1 MPENTH
7 GKNRPTEEGS
17 ITVSGTGRVA
27 VAPDVA
33 DLQLGVSIVR
43 RTVAIARAEA
53 ATTMAAILAAVEAA
67 GVPRHDVRTTT
78 LSVQPRYDY
87 RDNKPPTLTGY
98 ELANGASVIIR
109 DLARLGEVI
118 DGTLAAGATSM
129 DRLAFRVA
137 DPEPTERQAR
147 LLAMAMAR
155 SRADVLAESA
165 GLSIV
170 GVADVVEGGASPPP
184 WPRMKAERMMVAADA
199 ATPVEAG
206 ETEISVTVTVT
217 YRARQVSD
225 EGG

>member
-1 MPENTH
+1 MGEANPPNDQP
-7 GKNRPTEEGS
+7 RDEGT
-17 ITVSGTGRVA
+17 ITVNGTGRVA

-43 RTVAIARAEA
+43 RTVALARAEA

-67 GVPRHDVRTTT
+67 GVPRRDVRTTT

-87 RDNKPPTLTGY
+87 RDNKPPSLTGY
-98 ELANGASVIIR
+98 ELVNGASVVIR

-118 DGTLAAGATSM
+118 DGTLGAGATSM

-137 DPEPTERQAR
+137 DPEPAEREAR
-147 LLAMAMAR
+147 LRAMAQAR
-155 SRADVLAESA
+155 SRADVLAGSA

-170 GVADVVEGGASPPP
+170 GVADVVEGVPTAPP
-184 WPRMKAERMMVAADA
+184 WPRMKAERMMAASDA

-206 ETEISVTVTVT
+206 ETEIAVTVTVT
-217 YRARQVSD
+217 YRTRQ
-225 EGG
+225 G

>member
-1 MPENTH
+1 MD
-7 GKNRPTEEGS
+7 RPADEGS

-53 ATTMAAILAAVEAA
+53 ATTMAAILAAVDAA
-67 GVPRHDVRTTT
+67 GVPRQDVRTTT

-87 RDNKPPTLTGY
+87 RDNRPPTLTGY
-98 ELANGASVIIR
+98 ELTNGASIAIR

-118 DGTLAAGATSM
+118 DGTLEAGATSM

-137 DPEPTERQAR
+137 DPEPAERQAR
-147 LLAMAMAR
+147 VLAMAMAR

-170 GVADVVEGGASPPP
+170 GVSDVVEGGAAPPP

-206 ETEISVTVTVT
+206 ETEVTVTVT
-217 YRARQVSD
+217 VTFRTRQGSD
-225 EGG
+225 QGG

>member
-1 MPENTH
+1 MAENASPRE
-7 GKNRPTEEGS
+7 RPSDEGT
-17 ITVSGTGRVA
+17 ITVTGTGRVA

-43 RTVAIARAEA
+43 RTVAVARAEG
-53 ATTMAAILAAVEAA
+53 TSTMAAILAAIEAA
-67 GVPRHDVRTTT
+67 GVPRRDVRTTT

-98 ELANGASVIIR
+98 ELVNGASVVIR

-118 DGTLAAGATSM
+118 DGTLGAGATSM

-137 DPEPTERQAR
+137 DPGPAEREAR

-170 GVADVVEGGASPPP
+170 GVADVVEGGATQLP
-184 WPRMKAERMMVAADA
+184 WPRMKAERMMLASDA

-206 ETEISVTVTVT
+206 ETEISVSVTVT
-217 YRARQVSD
+217 YRAR
-225 EGG
+225 

>member
-1 MPENTH
+1 MAETVPTNDP
-7 GKNRPTEEGS
+7 NRAEGS

-27 VAPDVA
+27 VLPDVA

-53 ATTMAAILAAVEAA
+53 ATTMTAILAAVEAA
-67 GVPRHDVRTTT
+67 GVPRRDVRTTT
-78 LSVQPRYDY
+78 LSVQPRYEY

-98 ELANGASVIIR
+98 ELANGASVVIR

-118 DGTLAAGATSM
+118 DGSLGAGATSM

-137 DPEPTERQAR
+137 DPGPAEREAR
-147 LLAMAMAR
+147 RLAMTEAR
-155 SRADVLAESA
+155 SRADILAASA
-165 GLSIV
+165 GLTIH
-170 GVADVVEGGASPPP
+170 GVADIVEGVPGSPP
-184 WPRMKAERMMVAADA
+184 WPRMKAERMALASDA

-217 YRARQVSD
+217 YRARQIANSR
-225 EGG
+225 E

>member
-1 MPENTH
+1 MD
-7 GKNRPTEEGS
+7 RPADEGS

-53 ATTMAAILAAVEAA
+53 ATTMAAILAAVDAA
-67 GVPRHDVRTTT
+67 GVPRQDVRTTT

-98 ELANGASVIIR
+98 ELTNGASITIR

-118 DGTLAAGATSM
+118 DGTLGAGATSM

-137 DPEPTERQAR
+137 DPEPAERQAR
-147 LLAMAMAR
+147 VLAMAMAR

-165 GLSIV
+165 GQLIV
-170 GVADVVEGGASPPP
+170 GVSDVVEGGAAPSP

-206 ETEISVTVTVT
+206 ETEVTVTVTVT
-217 YRARQVSD
+217 YRTRQGSHQ
-225 EGG
+225 GG

>member
-1 MPENTH
+1 MAENASPRE
-7 GKNRPTEEGS
+7 RPSDEGT
-17 ITVSGTGRVA
+17 ITVTGTGRVA

-43 RTVAIARAEA
+43 RTVAVARAEG
-53 ATTMAAILAAVEAA
+53 TSTMAAILAAIEAA
-67 GVPRHDVRTTT
+67 GVPRRDVRTTT

-98 ELANGASVIIR
+98 ELVNGASVVIR

-118 DGTLAAGATSM
+118 DGTLGAGATSM

-137 DPEPTERQAR
+137 DPGPAEREAR

-170 GVADVVEGGASPPP
+170 GVADVVEGGATQPP
-184 WPRMKAERMMVAADA
+184 WPRMKAERMMLASDA

-206 ETEISVTVTVT
+206 ETEISVSVTVT
-217 YRARQVSD
+217 YRAR
-225 EGG
+225 

>member
-1 MPENTH
+1 
-7 GKNRPTEEGS
+7 
-17 ITVSGTGRVA
+17 
-27 VAPDVA
+27 
-33 DLQLGVSIVR
+33 
-43 RTVAIARAEA
+43 
-53 ATTMAAILAAVEAA
+53 MAAILEAVDAA
-67 GVPRHDVRTTT
+67 GVPRRDVRTTT

-98 ELANGASVIIR
+98 ELVNGASVVIR

-118 DGTLAAGATSM
+118 DGTLGAGATSM

-137 DPEPTERQAR
+137 DPEPAEREAR

-165 GLSIV
+165 GLAIV
-170 GVADVVEGGASPPP
+170 GVSDIVEGVASPPP
-184 WPRMKAERMMVAADA
+184 WPRMKAERMMLAADA

-217 YRARQVSD
+217 YRAT
-225 EGG
+225 